1 MGENVKVRINGR
13 PRTMRIVGQAVF
25 PAFDQGSFTATDL
38 GLGAV
43 VDATDL
49 VRPGTALS
57 DSYVFVLVQFKQGP
71 HQADEVK
78 SFGKTTAQF
87 CAGVQQTT
95 CFVTSQRPFDVG
107 NYARIE
113 DVPEFLAVVL
123 AIMGVGVLAQVM
135 ILWVQRRRREIAI
148 LKTLGF
154 VRRQIL
160 ELTGWQAGT
169 VAALSLAAGLPL
181 GIVAGRVA
189 WQLFANELGIGS
201 AWVIPITSILL
212 CIPAA
217 LVIALLAAAG
227 PAWFAARIQPAK
239 AFRTE

>member
-1 MGENVKVRINGR
+1 
-13 PRTMRIVGQAVF
+13 
-25 PAFDQGSFTATDL
+25 
-38 GLGAV
+38 
-43 VDATDL
+43 
-49 VRPGTALS
+49 
-57 DSYVFVLVQFKQGP
+57 
-71 HQADEVK
+71 
-78 SFGKTTAQF
+78 
-87 CAGVQQTT
+87 
-95 CFVTSQRPFDVG
+95 VTSQPPFDVG

-123 AIMGVGVLAQVM
+123 AVMGVGVLVQVM
-135 ILWVQRRRREIAI
+135 VLWVQRRRRQIAI

-154 VRRQIL
+154 VRRQVL

-169 VAALSLAAGLPL
+169 FATLSLAAGIPL

-189 WQLFANELGIGS
+189 WQLFAGELGIGTT
-201 AWVIPITSILL
+201 WVIPLTSVLL

-227 PAWFAARIQPAK
+227 PAWFASRIEPAK